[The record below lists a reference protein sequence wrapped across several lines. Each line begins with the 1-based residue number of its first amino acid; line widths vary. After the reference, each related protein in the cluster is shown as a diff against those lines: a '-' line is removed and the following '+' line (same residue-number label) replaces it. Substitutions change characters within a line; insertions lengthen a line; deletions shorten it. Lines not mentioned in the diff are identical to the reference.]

1 MVLWFKKDHD
11 MVQPRDNSPS
21 RKIAAVTGGGSGLGA
36 ATAHR
41 LARDGYRVAIL
52 DLQRENA
59 EAVARHLNAERPD
72 CALALQVNVADP
84 VSVDAA
90 FVALEQRWGQGPDV
104 LVNSAGIMPVAPVLD
119 CSYDMFRTAMDVNVG
134 GSFLCSQRAARG
146 MAERRFGRIV
156 NLASISSE
164 RAGVGRVAYGTSKT
178 AIAGLTRQFA
188 MELGP
193 LGITVNAIAPGP
205 VLTAMTEKNYTP
217 ETRQA
222 FEASIP
228 ARRMG
233 RTEEMADA
241 IAFLCSDGAAYING
255 VLLPVDGGYLAAGIA
270 TTAGLKA

>member
-1 MVLWFKKDHD
+1 MEP
-11 MVQPRDNSPS
+11 QTGTPPTPR
-21 RKIAAVTGGGSGLGA
+21 IAAITGGGSGIGA
-36 ATAHR
+36 ATAR
-41 LARDGYRVAIL
+41 CLAQAGHRVAVM
-52 DLQRENA
+52 DLQLA
-59 EAVARHLNAERPD
+59 HAQAVADALNAQHTD
-72 CALALQVNVADP
+72 CAVAIAIDVADP
-84 VSVDAA
+84 ASVDAA
-90 FVALEQRWGQGPDV
+90 FAALEQHFGRGADI
-104 LVNSAGIMPVAPVLD
+104 LVNSAGIMPVAPVLE
-119 CSYDMFRTAMDVNVG
+119 CSYELFRKAMDVNVG
-134 GSFLCSQRAARG
+134 GSFLCAQRAARD

-233 RTEEMADA
+233 HTEEMAAA
-241 IAFLCSDGAAYING
+241 IAFLCSDSAAYING
-255 VLLPVDGGYLAAGIA
+255 VLLPVDGGYLAAGIS
-270 TTAGLKA
+270 TTAGIKA

>member
-1 MVLWFKKDHD
+1 MEP
-11 MVQPRDNSPS
+11 QTSAPPTPR
-21 RKIAAVTGGGSGLGA
+21 IAAITGGGSGIGA
-36 ATAHR
+36 ATAR
-41 LARDGYRVAIL
+41 CLAQAGHCVAVMDLQLAHAQAVADALNTQRAGCAVAIAI
-52 DLQRENA
+52 D
-59 EAVARHLNAERPD
+59 
-72 CALALQVNVADP
+72 VADP
-84 VSVDAA
+84 ASVDAA
-90 FVALEQRWGQGPDV
+90 FTALEQHFGRGADF
-104 LVNSAGIMPVAPVLD
+104 LVNSAGIMPVAPVLE
-119 CSYDMFRTAMDVNVG
+119 CSYDMFRKAMDVNVG
-134 GSFLCSQRAARG
+134 GSFLCAQRAARG

-233 RTEEMADA
+233 LTEEMAAA
-241 IAFLCSDGAAYING
+241 IVFLCSDNAAYING
-255 VLLPVDGGYLAAGIA
+255 VLLPVDGGYLAAGIS
-270 TTAGLKA
+270 TTAGIKA